1 MIKVK
6 TVNWQSEYLSAPVKR
21 TDWEDDIL
29 RQLDMTFDNLEF
41 PAFINAYYP
50 SAGMRLTAFRSEDEW
65 LITIDDLVFS
75 VKERLFFN
83 MVFAFGNK
91 ITRQGYQSV
100 SEVLSEAPNSHRWHH
115 KEEFTLDMWDFTVK
129 IRRHSRQFSV
139 SARDYRKAQ
148 INLQADMD
156 PALRMLR
163 LLASLVPDELFLSDD
178 GLLAACNRVNLP
190 RFIQLKEWHHPSQ
203 YEREFPS
210 QTICFQSLA
219 QAIAENKPDLYRC
232 LEPINSHWSSWESA

>member
-6 TVNWQSEYLSAPVKR
+6 NLNWQREYLSAPVKA
-21 TDWEDDIL
+21 TDWEDDIV
-29 RQLDMTFDNLEF
+29 RQLDMAFDNLDF
-41 PAFINAYYP
+41 PAFRNYYYP
-50 SAGMRLTAFRSEDEW
+50 SAGMRLTAFRSQDEW
-65 LITIDDLVFS
+65 LITIDDLVYA

-100 SEVLSEAPNSHRWHH
+100 SEVVSEAPSSPLWQSC
-115 KEEFTLDMWDFTVK
+115 EQFALDMWDFTVK
-129 IRRHSRQFSV
+129 IRGRTRHFSV
-139 SARDYRKAQ
+139 SAQDYRRAQ
-148 INLQADMD
+148 INLQADMK

-178 GLLAACNRVNLP
+178 ALLAACKRINLP

-203 YEREFPS
+203 YEWEFPS

-219 QAIAENKPDLYRC
+219 QAIAKNKPELYTC
-232 LEPINSHWSSWESA
+232 PEPINSHWSYWESV